1 MPAVIAANHVDTLME
16 GKNLAVVTRY
26 ARVSPVVVVRIRRSV
41 TDVRNTILDFEYDDG
56 AHCVTYW
63 ADWRVA
69 LDWIRARRSWSVD
82 RVLVS
87 DGLYAVM
94 CADGSAHKSIDAIRA
109 RGTLVHEM
117 G

>member
-1 MPAVIAANHVDTLME
+1 MPAVIAANHVDTLMQ
-16 GKNLAVVTRY
+16 GKNLAVVMRY

-41 TDVRNTILDFEYDDG
+41 TGPSTVLDFEYDDG

-87 DGLYAVM
+87 DGMYADM
-94 CADGSAHKSIDAIRA
+94 AQQKPQALAAIRK
-109 RGTLVHEM
+109 RGTLVHDM